1 MSRPFL
7 LGLALLLAA
16 SAGNGA
22 EAETCSSSTLASND
36 FAVARWCGDPPAPG
50 TLRMVRRGGRAEEF
64 LNVPLDTYRE
74 VVRTPHVAQYVA
86 DDIAPR
92 FERQA
97 AAPEPPPA
105 TQPRPRTTGEG
116 TGARP
121 ARLRHVAARPL
132 AGAEAE
138 RTEAGRTVA
147 TRPSVRRHRHRRPME
162 DEQVGAEPQ
171 AMSAKEASRIAARRA
186 RQAARTMEERDR

>member
-7 LGLALLLAA
+7 LGFALLLAA
-16 SAGNGA
+16 SAGSGA
-22 EAETCSSSTLASND
+22 EAETCSSSTLASSD

-86 DDIAPR
+86 DDVAPR

-97 AAPEPPPA
+97 AAPEPAPA
-105 TQPRPRTTGEG
+105 AQPRPRAAGEG
-116 TGARP
+116 TAVRAARP
-121 ARLRHVAARPL
+121 RHVAARPSVGAEAGRIEAGSTVTVAPSARRHRYRRPVEDGE
-132 AGAEAE
+132 AGAE
-138 RTEAGRTVA
+138 R
-147 TRPSVRRHRHRRPME
+147 
-162 DEQVGAEPQ
+162 Q
-171 AMSAKEASRIAARRA
+171 ALRAREASRIAARQA
-186 RQAARTMEERDR
+186 RQAARALEGRDR